1 MSFFPQSD
9 ISSQVINLTFSCSYR
24 THANFCLSFI
34 QDNQF
39 TIRYHNISV
48 NFGRLRS
55 QLVID
60 IGGPLQLSH
69 TEADDVVL
77 SLCLPGAILTDVLL
91 DGVSTLL
98 LYSCDDLLLS
108 RYKLCRSPCC
118 TLLSRRSLRSDELS
132 LSA

>member
-1 MSFFPQSD
+1 MFILHTYELLS
-9 ISSQVINLTFSCSYR
+9 VSY
-24 THANFCLSFI
+24 I

-77 SLCLPGAILTDVLL
+77 SLCQPGAILADV
-91 DGVSTLL
+91 
-98 LYSCDDLLLS
+98 
-108 RYKLCRSPCC
+108 
-118 TLLSRRSLRSDELS
+118 
-132 LSA
+132 